1 MNEIVLENSEQV
13 INRVADSI
21 IALANQCIANNG
33 KFTLALSGGN
43 TPKLLYKQLINGNYL
58 NKLDLSKIF
67 IYFSDERYVS
77 PDDDRSNYGL
87 ADKYLLTK
95 LDIPEKNIFPVN
107 TSFQDVKESAK
118 IYQATIQSNIAC
130 NNSKIPEFDLI
141 ILGMG
146 TDGHTASLFPK
157 SELLST
163 SLLVG
168 SCFHQETKTHRI
180 TFTLPLINAAN
191 NIFIIAL
198 GIEKFIILKDIKNL
212 ENNNQVKYPIQNV
225 RPNGELTWFID
236 EAAKIGV

>member
-130 NNSKIPEFDLI
+130 NNSKIPE
-141 ILGMG
+141 
-146 TDGHTASLFPK
+146 
-157 SELLST
+157 
-163 SLLVG
+163 
-168 SCFHQETKTHRI
+168 
-180 TFTLPLINAAN
+180 
-191 NIFIIAL
+191 
-198 GIEKFIILKDIKNL
+198 
-212 ENNNQVKYPIQNV
+212 
-225 RPNGELTWFID
+225 
-236 EAAKIGV
+236 